1 MTGWSPAFGRFDASW
16 LIGAFWDAR
25 WWLMSSAVAAMCVWL
40 WARRWWLRRARTMLR
55 DRAVVSLVP
64 AAGFDPSLEEIDRH
78 AARLARVPAVVG
90 WAPKRAVGVR
100 IRLSSDE
107 SRLSYRLEG
116 PARAAALLR
125 LRSFPDVDVVEPG
138 AGNDEV
144 PRIRF
149 DGVPPLEPDDHDGDE
164 DA

>member
-1 MTGWSPAFGRFDASW
+1 
-16 LIGAFWDAR
+16 
-25 WWLMSSAVAAMCVWL
+25 
-40 WARRWWLRRARTMLR
+40 MLR
-55 DRAVVSLVP
+55 ERAAVSLVP
-64 AAGFDPSLEEIDRH
+64 AAGFDPSLEEIERH

-90 WAPKRAVGVR
+90 WAPERALGVR

-125 LRSFPDVDVVEPG
+125 LRSFPDVDVLDVVDPKG
-138 AGNDEV
+138 HDEV
-144 PRIRF
+144 PLIWF
-149 DGVPPLEPDDHDGDE
+149 DGVPPLGKEDHDGDE

>member
-1 MTGWSPAFGRFDASW
+1 M
-16 LIGAFWDAR
+16 IGTLWGAR
-25 WWLMSSAVAAMCVWL
+25 WWVMGAAAAAVCVGV

-55 DRAVVSLVP
+55 DRSVVALVP
-64 AAGFDPSLEEIDRH
+64 AADFDPSLEEIERH

-90 WAPKRAVGVR
+90 WAPERAVGVR
-100 IRLSSDE
+100 VRLSSDDG
-107 SRLSYRLEG
+107 RLSYRLEG

-125 LRSFPDVDVVEPG
+125 LRAFPDVDVVDPG
-138 AGNDEV
+138 VNRDEV

-149 DGVPPLEPDDHDGDE
+149 DGVAPLDTEDHDEDE